1 MAYEQVTL
9 TLPGLRA
16 NSTGLATSQY
26 KFGFVAS
33 TAGQVV
39 IATALNTTTI
49 ATRIVGVIN
58 NAPGA
63 NEDVEFAVGGVA
75 KVKIAST
82 DVAIGDWL
90 SVNSTAQALKT
101 TTDNR
106 GVVARALETATG
118 TNDIIS
124 VLLIPGNARY

>member
-1 MAYEQVTL
+1 MSYTQPIL
-9 TLPGLRA
+9 SLPGLRA
-16 NSTGLATSQY
+16 NSTGLATSQFL
-26 KFGFVAS
+26 FGKLAS

-39 IATALNTTTI
+39 LAGALNTTAI
-49 ATRIVGVIN
+49 ATTIVGVIS

-63 NEDVEFAVGGVA
+63 NEEVEFTVSGVA

-90 SVNSTAQALKT
+90 SVNSTSQALKT

-106 GVVARALETATG
+106 GVVARALEAATG

-124 VLLIPGNARY
+124 ALLIPGNARY